1 LPTGDGTLQISV
13 NGAIKSTQGIQQG
26 NVNIDL
32 GNYVSAGSN
41 IVKVK
46 ISDIYGNARTIN
58 FNITVIVLSVSSS
71 FDTSIVYNGAISFPY
86 TPVGAVEKTV
96 YFILDGR
103 QIGTQQTSVSGRQL
117 TYIIPAQSHG
127 NHTLRIYFEAEIN
140 GETVK
145 SN

>member
-58 FNITVIVLSVSSS
+58 FNITVVALSISST
-71 FDTSIVYNGAISFPY
+71 FDTTTAYDSAISFPY
-86 TPVGAVEKTV
+86 TPVGGNNLSKTV
-96 YFILDGR
+96 YFILDDH
-103 QIGTQQTSVSGRQL
+103 QIGTQ
-117 TYIIPAQSHG
+117 
-127 NHTLRIYFEAEIN
+127 
-140 GETVK
+140 
-145 SN
+145 